1 MTTIDCDKLK
11 GHWAR
16 VCRGDYVQK
25 NGRGHTLRDRKEFL
39 SRYLRIPIEEVELSP
54 SPSDSPPSS
63 GIGDRL
69 KDIVSREAGAT
80 PCGECKDEIARL
92 NYSTVD
98 QVRQDRESIALRI
111 VDRAKTRAKNWWQR
125 WGARLAPGYAK
136 SKVLGWI
143 DEACGQKAEPSK
155 QPFPI
160 NRIVTA
166 VRTAKRDEPTLQDTI
181 RSMINAGFQLPIIF
195 GEPDAEHDCVRVR
208 WQEQKGAFRGF
219 IDHAKWLL
227 ANTDGAW
234 FLLCEDDV
242 IFSSGLADRLR
253 ELPITDEIVTL
264 FKPAGV
270 AVSVGP
276 LAAVKAVNG
285 SLAVLISRERL
296 AAIVAS
302 RAAAAW
308 KKRDCV
314 DRFISAAARE
324 IGARILSP
332 NQSLVQHVGR
342 TSVCQPKRWANNS
355 LTHRMRYANDFRGRA
370 ETTAGLVTLITP
382 TGDRPDAFRLCERW
396 MAQQRY
402 SGEIQWIVID
412 DGAKPTTCTRGQE
425 YIRRRRGK
433 ERHSLCANLR
443 EAIPH
448 IRGQH
453 VLIIEDDDYYG
464 PDYVSMMVGALQ
476 RADLVGEVGA
486 KYYYLRHR
494 KWRHRHK
501 ETWASLCRTGMNACV
516 LEALADA
523 AEGTHPSVDLRLWRL
538 WKGSQL
544 QWVDVAGNFR
554 GCVGIKG
561 VAGRQS
567 RGWRP
572 VPDSAKDRDWKQL
585 RLWVG
590 DDWTVY
596 RDLANVL
603 AGVGAVAS

>member
-1 MTTIDCDKLK
+1 MIVDCDKLP
-11 GHWAR
+11 GHWKAICHGTHR
-16 VCRGDYVQK
+16 KR
-25 NGRGHTLRDRKEFL
+25 NGRGHSLADRQFL
-39 SRYLRIPIEEVELSP
+39 LGKYLHVPVGEIELVPNPGDAL
-54 SPSDSPPSS
+54 PSS

-69 KDIVSREAGAT
+69 KDIVAREAGAT

-98 QVRQDRESIALRI
+98 QVRQDREAIALRI

-125 WGARLAPGYAK
+125 WGARLAPGFAK

-155 QPFPI
+155 QPLPI

-166 VRTAKRDEPTLQDTI
+166 VRTARRDEPTLQGTLA
-181 RSMINAGFQLPIIF
+181 SMSAAGFESPVIF
-195 GEPDAEHDCVRVR
+195 SEPDAVTDVASVR

-242 IFSSGLADRLR
+242 TFAAGLADRLR
-253 ELPITDEIVTL
+253 ELPITNEIVTL
-264 FKPAGV
+264 FKPAGL
-270 AVSVGP
+270 AVSAGP

-285 SLAVLISRERL
+285 SLAVLISREWL
-296 AAIVAS
+296 SAIVAS
-302 RAAAAW
+302 RAAAGW

-324 IGARILSP
+324 IGAKILSP

-342 TSVCQPKRWANNS
+342 TSVCQPKRWATNS
-355 LTHRMRYANDFRGRA
+355 LTHRMRYASDFA
-370 ETTAGLVTLITP
+370 EAATTTAGLVTLITP

-396 MAQQRY
+396 MSQQRY
-402 SGEIQWIVID
+402 SGAIQWIVID

-425 YIRRRRGK
+425 YIHRRRGK

-501 ETWASLCRTGMNACV
+501 ETWASLCRTGMNARV
-516 LEALADA
+516 LKPLRDA
-523 AEGTHPSVDLRLWRL
+523 AEGTHPSVDLRLWRQ

-544 QWVDVAGNFR
+544 QWVDVDGNFR

-572 VPDSAKDRDWKQL
+572 VPDAVRDREWRQL
-585 RLWVG
+585 KLWIG

-596 RDLANVL
+596 RDLANAL
-603 AGVGAVAS
+603 TGVGIVAAE